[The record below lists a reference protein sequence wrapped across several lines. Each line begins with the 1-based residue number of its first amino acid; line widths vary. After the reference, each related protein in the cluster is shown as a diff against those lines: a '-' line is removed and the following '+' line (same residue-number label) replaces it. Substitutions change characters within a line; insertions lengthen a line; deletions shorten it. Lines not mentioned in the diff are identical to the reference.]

1 MKPSLSTIVK
11 TLNAAPAGTLT
22 LGGCTYTLNGDVGRR
37 KLTVGYTHCGIQV
50 SSIERTDHAKAMQL
64 YGSEEQAASEIRRQL
79 ATMGADVDP
88 AVRKRAEK
96 LADLMEQGHTLRPEY
111 RTEYN
116 HARKKHVPVEPKEVL
131 YYQPTSMHTKKVL
144 GSVLGR
150 SEYDIN
156 WGNLKITKGEINR
169 LIKKG
174 FIIIIK

>member
-22 LGGCTYTLNGDVGRR
+22 LGGCTYTLKGDVGRR
-37 KLTVGYTHCGIQV
+37 KIAPFTYGNDNPT
-50 SSIERTDHAKAMQL
+50 STDHAKAMQL
-64 YGSEEQAASEIRRQL
+64 YGSEERAASEIRRQL
-79 ATMGADVDP
+79 ATMGSDVDP

-116 HARKKHVPVEPKEVL
+116 WARKKHVPVEPKEIL

-144 GSVLGR
+144 GNVLGR

-156 WGNLKITKGEINR
+156 WGNLKITVGEINR
-169 LIKKG
+169 LVKKG
-174 FIIIIK
+174 FIITIK

>member
-37 KLTVGYTHCGIQV
+37 KIAPFTHGDANPPDN
-50 SSIERTDHAKAMQL
+50 DHAKAMQL
-64 YGSEEQAASEIRRQL
+64 YGSEERAASEIRRQL

-96 LADLMEQGHTLRPEY
+96 LADLMEKGHTLRPEY

-116 HARKKHVPVEPKEVL
+116 RSKNKHVPVEPKEIL
-131 YYQPTSMHTKKVL
+131 YYQPTSMHTKRVF
-144 GSVLGR
+144 GNVLGR

-156 WGNLKITKGEINR
+156 WGNLKITMGEINR
-169 LIKKG
+169 LRKKG
-174 FIIIIK
+174 FTINIK